1 VRTGKWIQKFRAER
15 SGTSQR
21 GFAKM
26 LGIDCGNYNKYET
39 GQLIPGED
47 FLWKFSQELKLNEVE
62 RELLVAL
69 VSCDK
74 MLRLA
79 IQEDEK

>member
-1 VRTGKWIQKFRAER
+1 MRTCKWIRKFRQDK

-21 GFAKM
+21 GFSKM
-26 LGIDCGNYNKYET
+26 LGIDCGNYNKYES
-39 GQLIPGED
+39 GQLLPGED
-47 FLWKFSQELKLNEVE
+47 FLWRFSQELKLNEIE

-74 MLRLA
+74 MLQLA
-79 IQEDEK
+79 IREDEK